1 MDKVKSGLKSWLFTV
16 CRNRAL
22 DVLRKEKRTVS
33 VDDEILQKEPS
44 NVTSPDLSADRHER
58 LDEVH
63 QKMVSLSEN
72 QQLVIR
78 LKFEQG
84 MSYQE
89 ISEQTGLSS
98 SNVGFLLHNGL
109 KKLREILPKD
119 LLN

>member
-1 MDKVKSGLKSWLFTV
+1 MVSPDS
-16 CRNRAL
+16 
-22 DVLRKEKRTVS
+22 S
-33 VDDEILQKEPS
+33 VDQ
-44 NVTSPDLSADRHER
+44 HER

-63 QKMVSLSEN
+63 RKMESLSDN

>member
-1 MDKVKSGLKSWLFTV
+1 MAKIDNPRGSLNHKP
-16 CRNRAL
+16 
-22 DVLRKEKRTVS
+22 
-33 VDDEILQKEPS
+33 EPDCFQLIS
-44 NVTSPDLSADRHER
+44 QGELE
-58 LDEVH
+58 
-63 QKMVSLSEN
+63 SLSEN

-89 ISEQTGLSS
+89 ISEQTGLTS